1 MLPNSSW
8 STWRV
13 LLRAVGIALTSVTL
27 AQAVTAQGPL
37 SGTVSAN
44 GQPVYGA
51 QVTVSF
57 TALRALTS
65 RTGQYRIPSLPA
77 GIHTIVVRAVG
88 FRPDSGVV
96 TALSTST
103 TQHDVTLTAS
113 TTVAEAIVTTGT
125 QKASTVSES
134 PVKIEVFNT
143 TFFKMSMTDNVTESI
158 KRMNGLQVQQDCGV
172 CGTNNIQINGM
183 QGPYTAILI
192 DGSPI
197 MGNLANVYGL
207 NGINPAVIQQIEV
220 VKGPASTLYGTEAM
234 GGVINVI
241 TKDARFAPRATL
253 NAFATSDGESTVD
266 ASATFQRERV
276 QSLLSGSFSY
286 NDRFIDRNADGFG
299 DLTSSRRLALFNKWT
314 LGAPAEPVFSASA
327 KYYNEDRLGG
337 VRGWTSADRCG
348 SSRYGESIR
357 TRRGELVGRYRL
369 PIGAQRTRLDFSASY
384 HDQNSCY
391 GTTRYNAQQGVYL
404 GQLVWDRNLG
414 AAHDV
419 LAGLTARFQTY
430 SDNTPITANGGA
442 PEQQFIPGVFA
453 QDEVHLSP
461 RVTLLGGLRV
471 DHHQEHGFI
480 TSPRLALKWEATH
493 HQTLRLNAST
503 GFRLVNLFSEDH
515 AAISGVR
522 RLQIEEQLRPE
533 RSYNATLNYHA
544 ELLAHTRHPVEVDVD
559 GFYTHFTNKIAP
571 DYDSD
576 PDATIYRNLNGY
588 AETRG
593 VATNVTYAPNTG
605 PLSFN
610 VGGTL
615 QEVFLVQ
622 DGARRQQE
630 FSPRFTGV
638 FGASFAL
645 ARAGLTVDWSGRV
658 VSPQDLPACFDTSS
672 AACADIPTRGP
683 WYTEQTVQ
691 LTKRFTRGIE
701 AYAGVKN
708 LFGVQV
714 QRPVFD
720 ASRPFADDFQTNFVW
735 GPVQGRR
742 VQIGTRY
749 ALSR

>member
-1 MLPNSSW
+1 MLPNNFW
-8 STWRV
+8 SNPSV
-13 LLRAVGIALTSVTL
+13 LLRAAGIALTSAIL
-27 AQAVTAQGPL
+27 APSATAQGPL
-37 SGTVSAN
+37 TGTVSAN

-51 QVTVSF
+51 QITVSS
-57 TALRALTS
+57 TALRALSS
-65 RTGQYRIPSLPA
+65 RTGQYRIPSLAA
-77 GIHTIVVRAVG
+77 GTYTIVIRAVG
-88 FRPDSGVV
+88 FRPDSGMV
-96 TALSTST
+96 TVMAAGP
-103 TQHDVTLTAS
+103 TQHDVALTAS
-113 TTVAEAIVTTGT
+113 TAMTEPIVTTGT
-125 QKASTVSES
+125 QKATTVSDS

-143 TFFKMSMTDNVTESI
+143 AFFKMSVTDNVTESI

-207 NGINPAVIQQIEV
+207 NGINPAIIQQIEV

-234 GGVINVI
+234 GGVINII
-241 TKDARFAPRATL
+241 TKDARFAPRVTL
-253 NAFATSDGESTVD
+253 NTFGTSDGESTVD
-266 ASATFQRERV
+266 ASAAFQREHV

-286 NDRFIDRNADGFG
+286 NDRFIDRNTDGFS

-327 KYYNEDRLGG
+327 KYYNEDRVGG

-348 SSRYGESIR
+348 SLLYGESIR

-369 PIGAQRTRLDFSASY
+369 PVGAQRTRLDFSASY
-384 HDQNSCY
+384 HDQDSCY

-480 TSPRLALKWEATH
+480 TSPRLAVKWEATH
-493 HQTLRLNAST
+493 HQALRLNAST

-515 AAISGVR
+515 AAISGFR
-522 RLQIEEQLRPE
+522 RLQLAEQLRPE
-533 RSYNATLNYHA
+533 RSYNATVNYHA
-544 ELLAHTRHPVEVDVD
+544 ELLAHTRHPFEVDVD

-588 AETRG
+588 AKTRG
-593 VATNVTYAPNTG
+593 VATNVTYAPDTG

-610 VGGTL
+610 VGGTW
-615 QEVFLVQ
+615 QDVFLVQ
-622 DGARRQQE
+622 DGERRQQE

-638 FGASFAL
+638 FGLSYVIAPA
-645 ARAGLTVDWSGRV
+645 ALTVDWSGRV
-658 VSPQDLPACFDTSS
+658 VSAQDLPACFDTTGGT
-672 AACADIPTRGP
+672 CEGIPSRGP

-708 LFGVQV
+708 LLDVQV
-714 QRPVFD
+714 RRPVFD

-742 VQIGTRY
+742 LQVGARY